1 MSKKHNI
8 SVSKTATY
16 YTLGDISSAKKIW
29 FVLHGYGYTAKHFI
43 SKFEPILTDKTAI
56 IAPEGLSKFY
66 LNGVG
71 FDGKV
76 GASWMTKEDRENE
89 IEDYI
94 NYLNQLFGVILKENK
109 SVDVKINI
117 VGFSQGGA
125 TSCRWIANQKVKCDN
140 FILWCS
146 VFPDDMN
153 FETISNINTFFLYG
167 NNDKFVTEDRVEKQK
182 EVISN
187 SGITIK
193 TIIFNGKHDVP
204 EKILVQQT
212 QQHNW

>member
-1 MSKKHNI
+1 MKHNI

-16 YTLGDISSAKKIW
+16 YSLGNNTTAKTIW
-29 FVLHGYGYTAKHFI
+29 FVLHGYGYSAKHFI
-43 SKFEPILTDKTAI
+43 TKFQPILNDDVAI

-89 IEDYI
+89 IKDYV
-94 NYLNQLFGVILKENK
+94 NYLNQLYELMLSESNN
-109 SVDVKINI
+109 SELKIN
-117 VGFSQGGA
+117 VLGFSQGGA
-125 TSCRWIANQKVKCDN
+125 TASRWLSNGKIKCTN

-153 FETISNINTFFLYG
+153 FEAITNMNTFFLYG
-167 NNDKFVTEDRVEKQK
+167 DNDEYVTEERVAQQREL
-182 EVISN
+182 ISN
-187 SGITIK
+187 SSLDINSTIFK
-193 TIIFNGKHDVP
+193 GKHDVP
-204 EKILVQQT
+204 ENILVEQASIN
-212 QQHNW
+212 NW